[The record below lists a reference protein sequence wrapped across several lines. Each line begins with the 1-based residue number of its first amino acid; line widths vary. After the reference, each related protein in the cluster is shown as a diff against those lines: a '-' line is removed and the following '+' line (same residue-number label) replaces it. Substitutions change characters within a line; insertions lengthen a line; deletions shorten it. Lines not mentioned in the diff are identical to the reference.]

1 MHRLLSDA
9 RELLSI
15 LLAFI
20 IITLLLCMKMSI
32 LLKTHTEVQAK
43 LYGILDLLLNTS
55 AKKGE
60 WEEGGINELE
70 CQNLNV
76 EYRNFLYVSISFCD
90 YLKLVII
97 IF

>member
-1 MHRLLSDA
+1 MHRLLSDT

-20 IITLLLCMKMSI
+20 IITLLLCMNTSI

-55 AKKGE
+55 AKKRGV
-60 WEEGGINELE
+60 GGGGN
-70 CQNLNV
+70 
-76 EYRNFLYVSISFCD
+76 
-90 YLKLVII
+90 K
-97 IF
+97 